1 MILVVSAMG
10 DDTLIF
16 MPAVGDDGR
25 WVDVG
30 TFYNVGAAE
39 GFYECE
45 VAEGDT
51 VVLRWQGEYFLS
63 VSGGGCWSRYVGTAC
78 RVLVNNVML

>member
-1 MILVVSAMG
+1 MG
-10 DDTLIF
+10 EEALIF
-16 MPAVGDDGR
+16 MPAVGGAGR

-39 GFYECE
+39 EFYECE
-45 VAEGDT
+45 VAEGDA

-63 VSGGGCWSRYVGTAC
+63 VSGVGCWSRYTGPVC
-78 RVLVNNVML
+78 RVLVSDVMV